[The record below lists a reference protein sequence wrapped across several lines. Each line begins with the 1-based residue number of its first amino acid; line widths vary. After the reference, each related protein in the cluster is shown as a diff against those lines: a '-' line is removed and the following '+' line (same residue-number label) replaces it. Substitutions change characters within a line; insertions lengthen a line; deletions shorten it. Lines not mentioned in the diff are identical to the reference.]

1 MHTFVLSFT
10 THIYPFSTTTA
21 TMVRLA
27 ARTATTYGINT
38 TTTAAT
44 GSSFSLPR
52 PLLAPSAALSL
63 LASLHLPSPH
73 CPPHCPRPPI
83 TPITTSVTAATAPS
97 ASFIFTINN
106 TNTVGAVTTTIV
118 ISVMATIVLDN

>member
-73 CPPHCPRPPI
+73 CPPHCPRTPI
-83 TPITTSVTAATAPS
+83 TPITTSVTAATAPAPLLFS
-97 ASFIFTINN
+97 LSTIQ
-106 TNTVGAVTTTIV
+106 IRL
-118 ISVMATIVLDN
+118 VLLQQQSSLVLWRLLY